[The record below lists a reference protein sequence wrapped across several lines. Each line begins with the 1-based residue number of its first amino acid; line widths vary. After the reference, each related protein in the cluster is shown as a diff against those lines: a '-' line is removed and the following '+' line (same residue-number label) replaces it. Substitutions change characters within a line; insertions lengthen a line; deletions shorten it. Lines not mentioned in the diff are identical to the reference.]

1 MKPYESLQD
10 EIQHTLGAI
19 GRINAALVRHKAQ
32 EAPDTLAIEQ
42 YQALKT
48 NLTRQLLDLL
58 AEMDVNVSLAA

>member
-10 EIQHTLGAI
+10 EIQHTLEAI
-19 GRINAALVRHKAQ
+19 GRINAALVRHEAQ
-32 EAPDTLAIEQ
+32 EVPDMLAIEQ
-42 YQALKT
+42 YQAIKT

>member
-10 EIQHTLGAI
+10 EIQHTLEAI
-19 GRINAALVRHKAQ
+19 GRVNAALVRHEAQ
-32 EAPDTLAIEQ
+32 ESPDTLAIEQ

-48 NLTRQLLDLL
+48 NLTQQLLALL

>member
-10 EIQHTLGAI
+10 EIQHTLEAI
-19 GRINAALVRHKAQ
+19 GRVNAALVRHEAQ
-32 EAPDTLAIEQ
+32 ESPDTLAIEQ

-48 NLTRQLLDLL
+48 NLTQHLLALL